1 MYQFIH
7 ISSYS
12 SQASKK
18 SKSSACVKSTVSEAD
33 RKPSYTHHIKEVE
46 APIILF
52 GCPPTAAGDLAEAWG
67 KQNKIR
73 KDGHV
78 LLAGVIS
85 VNAEF
90 ERWDDYKLTCIEWL
104 QDKYGDRLQSVVEH
118 TDEDHPHLHFFVIPR
133 DGERFDCLHEGE
145 KARNESRA
153 IKQRTADQN
162 FAYKAAM
169 KIFQADFHSAVSA
182 GYGLAKDGPKRRRLS
197 RSAYLA
203 EKEAVNIVSV
213 ATLDKSSLIEQG
225 QQERLLIIE
234 QTKREAVQ
242 YRLDNNKLAD
252 AAVKKRM
259 DEATAKIQQEA
270 RNVKKQAEALG
281 LQQGQKSFERQP
293 WIKKIRAVF
302 YGLTQLANKQFK
314 RIQQQLNNTKIQ
326 ANLRLSAARKEIA
339 GMKTEIAKR
348 DEQIRHVSALYDD
361 VCKQKTE
368 LLRQAKKLPELN
380 FSASANSPNSLQ
392 APK

>member
-52 GCPPTAAGDLAEAWG
+52 GCSPTAAGDLAEAWG

-104 QDKYGDRLQSVVEH
+104 QEKYGDRLQSVVEH

-133 DGERFDCLHEGE
+133 DGERFDGLHEGE

-153 IKQRTADQN
+153 LKQRTTDQN
-162 FAYKAAM
+162 IAYKAAM

-203 EKEAVNIVSV
+203 EKEAVNIVSA
-213 ATLDKSSLIEQG
+213 ATLDKTSLIEQG
-225 QQERLLIIE
+225 RKERTGIIE

-252 AAVKKRM
+252 AAIKKRM
-259 DEATAKIQQEA
+259 DEAAAKNQQEA
-270 RNVKKQAEALG
+270 AKVKRQAEILG
-281 LQQGQKSFERQP
+281 RQQGQKTFERQP
-293 WIKKIRAVF
+293 WIKKIRAVI
-302 YGLTQLANKQFK
+302 YGIVQLGNKQLE
-314 RIQQQLNNTKIQ
+314 RLRQQLITSRFQ
-326 ANLRLSAARKEIA
+326 VDSRLAEAKREIA
-339 GMKTEIAKR
+339 EMAAEIASQKKDVRHISDLYESACKLNR
-348 DEQIRHVSALYDD
+348 DLKWEAQHRSSL
-361 VCKQKTE
+361 T
-368 LLRQAKKLPELN
+368 
-380 FSASANSPNSLQ
+380 FSESANVPDHFKK
-392 APK
+392 PR